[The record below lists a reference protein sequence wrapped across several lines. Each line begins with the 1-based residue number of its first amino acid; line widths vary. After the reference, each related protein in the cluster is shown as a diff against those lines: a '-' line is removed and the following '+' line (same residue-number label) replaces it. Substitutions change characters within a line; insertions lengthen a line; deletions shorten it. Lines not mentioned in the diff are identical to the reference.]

1 MNAGALKS
9 TLFIPQISCENS
21 VFLLTEMLK
30 MTPLRLAPSFEI
42 RLTFMCA
49 EQSRVNNMVQRDNF
63 VNKPTLKSIICT
75 GLCEIPSMGFKTS
88 PH

>member
-30 MTPLRLAPSFEI
+30 ITPLKLAPSLEI
-42 RLTFMCA
+42 RLTVKCT
-49 EQSRVNNMVQRDNF
+49 EQSRVNN
-63 VNKPTLKSIICT
+63 
-75 GLCEIPSMGFKTS
+75 GAA
-88 PH
+88 